1 MGSFFQCITVPG
13 LSSPVCL
20 CAEVWDSTVQA
31 SVSAV
36 GKCVRG
42 RELPTATG
50 SLESSLIRK
59 LGVSHMLRRHG
70 RGYCGGDTL

>member
-20 CAEVWDSTVQA
+20 CAQVWDSTVQA

-42 RELPTATG
+42 WELPVATG
-50 SLESSLIRK
+50 SPGSSLIRE
-59 LGVSHMLRRHG
+59 LGVSHTLRRHG
-70 RGYCGGDTL
+70 GGYCGGDTL